1 MYSCKCVLY
10 KTVKSFNFFTCFDY
24 CSCYEVAVDPIHSLL
39 IVDHI
44 KLHLSICDPSI
55 SLLFKNA
62 TRMKHVEI
70 SWIFQKYLNSL
81 YNTRLSYFHKL
92 LPQLLQLV
100 IILRG
105 NNSMVSQC
113 EYCYQKLRSIFL
125 QNSRYFHVFHS
136 CSIFE

>member
-10 KTVKSFNFFTCFDY
+10 KTVKLFNFYTCFDY

-44 KLHLSICDPSI
+44 KLHLSTCDPSV
-55 SLLFKNA
+55 SLLFDNA

-70 SWIFQKYLNSL
+70 SWIFQKYLNSQ
-81 YNTRLSYFHKL
+81 YNTRISYFDKL

-105 NNSMVSQC
+105 NNRMVSQC
-113 EYCYQKLRSIFL
+113 EYCHQKLRSIFL
-125 QNSRYFHVFHS
+125 QHSRYFHVFHS
-136 CSIFE
+136 CSIIE